1 MKRKVANAEQAGH
14 DPDLKQDDVRTR
26 IKELATRLLVT
37 RGVKAMS
44 FGEIAEK
51 ISTTR
56 ANIHYHFKNKGSLVE
71 EVIIDYVDI
80 ALSQLS
86 DIWTGA
92 DVTFRDRLQ
101 MTCQFNRSRYL
112 RYNSAHD
119 YGHPWS
125 LITRMRA
132 DRESLTRRAKK
143 PLSKFVVELRK
154 LIRRGIEQ
162 AIVSGELSPST
173 PTLEVEIQIAN
184 LINSVGAILEDSGE
198 GFDSIGELYESFIL
212 ILYDAYGT

>member
-1 MKRKVANAEQAGH
+1 
-14 DPDLKQDDVRTR
+14 
-26 IKELATRLLVT
+26 
-37 RGVKAMS
+37 
-44 FGEIAEK
+44 
-51 ISTTR
+51 
-56 ANIHYHFKNKGSLVE
+56 
-71 EVIIDYVDI
+71 
-80 ALSQLS
+80 
-86 DIWTGA
+86 
-92 DVTFRDRLQ
+92 
-101 MTCQFNRSRYL
+101 
-112 RYNSAHD
+112 
-119 YGHPWS
+119 
-125 LITRMRA
+125 MRA

-198 GFDSIGELYESFIL
+198 GFDSIGELYDSFIL